1 LIYILLGAGSGTR
14 MGPLTSDRAKIL
26 VEVDGRA
33 ILAHNLA
40 NIAVADPIARVRIV
54 TGFSSATVTAFIGS
68 TRAPV
73 PTDSV
78 VNPHHAVSGPLRSIE
93 IGLADI
99 DDAETI
105 VTIGNGDTIF
115 QPAALAALASSGAD
129 IALLASPAGPGGDG
143 DDVQLLIDDHG
154 IRIAAKHLAADG
166 SLPVSAG
173 LLQIRGR
180 DALDRVREAV
190 RDGLAQ
196 EQAEGRMLTWHS
208 ILARLAAFR
217 PQAVMVSRDHW
228 WEFDSQESIDR
239 YRDWLGADI
248 PPAD

>member
-1 LIYILLGAGSGTR
+1 MIYILLGAGSGTR
-14 MGPLTSDRAKIL
+14 MGLLTSDRAKIL

-40 NIAVADPIARVRIV
+40 NIARTNPAARVRIV
-54 TGFSSATVTAFIGS
+54 TGFSSATVAAFIDS
-68 TRAPV
+68 ARAPV
-73 PTDSV
+73 PTDTV
-78 VNPHHAVSGPLRSIE
+78 VNPYHAASGPLRSIE

-99 DDAETI
+99 DDAETTI
-105 VTIGNGDTIF
+105 TIGNGDTIF
-115 QPAALAALASSGAD
+115 QPAALAALAASSAD
-129 IALLASPAGPGGDG
+129 LALLASPAGPGGDA
-143 DDVQLLIDDHG
+143 DDVQVLIDDHG
-154 IRIAAKHLAADG
+154 IQIAAKHLAADG

-180 DALDRVREAV
+180 DALNRVGEAV
-190 RDGLAQ
+190 RDGIAQ

-239 YRDWLGADI
+239 YRAWLGQAGPLPD
-248 PPAD
+248 